1 MLQTSWWWRVLGLRH
16 EAHVRSRQESG
27 DLFVNGESSSYPA
40 KPMGIGGDT
49 EPFSS
54 EPGVES
60 GEVKEKQRDE

>member
-1 MLQTSWWWRVLGLRH
+1 M
-16 EAHVRSRQESG
+16 
-27 DLFVNGESSSYPA
+27 NGESSSYPA